1 MQNALWITLIG
12 MGLVFVA
19 ILVLWGLM
27 LLLVKF
33 TSQPESQPEAP
44 ALADGAAPAPEAE
57 AAPGEALQLKRRAAA
72 AAVAVAL
79 ALTAQQTSQ
88 PGRARDAN
96 AVSAWQAIQR
106 ATQLEQRSQISRR
119 KVIR

>member
-12 MGLVFVA
+12 MSLVFIA
-19 ILVLWGLM
+19 ILALWGLM
-27 LLLVKF
+27 ALLVKV
-33 TSQPESQPEAP
+33 TAQPEEPAPAGDAAPDPEAG
-44 ALADGAAPAPEAE
+44 LV
-57 AAPGEALQLKRRAAA
+57 PGGTLERKRRTAA

-79 ALTAQQTSQ
+79 ALTARQTSQ
-88 PGRARDAN
+88 PRHTRDTN

-106 ATQLEQRSQISRR
+106 ATQLEQRSHVTRR